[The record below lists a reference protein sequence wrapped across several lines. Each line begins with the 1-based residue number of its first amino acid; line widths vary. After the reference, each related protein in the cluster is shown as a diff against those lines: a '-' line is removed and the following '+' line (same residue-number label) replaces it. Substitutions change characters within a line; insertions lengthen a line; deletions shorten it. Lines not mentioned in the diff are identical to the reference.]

1 MFIVGV
7 LIGPALA
14 ILVADV
20 ILKPGQVQTRWAWIA
35 VAALVVLIV
44 VSPFLAAEVKF
55 GLIIGLPLGLL
66 LALTPMALLP
76 VERSSTPGTGS

>member
-1 MFIVGV
+1 MFIIGV

-20 ILKPGQVQTRWAWIA
+20 VLKPGQIQLRWTWVA
-35 VAALVVLIV
+35 VAALMVLIV
-44 VSPFLAAEVKF
+44 VMPFFVAELKF

-66 LALTPMALLP
+66 LAATPIALLP
-76 VERSSTPGTGS
+76 VERTSGPGTRF